1 MAPSFAYR
9 RDHFADN
16 WLIMM
21 IQRLLPLAV
30 LLLPSAAIAEGIAGG
45 GCATSF
51 SSIPCLAQS
60 AGNLIGLAT
69 AALIGVAIVIYFW
82 GIVRNLFKVSG
93 GNATSFEEIRTNL
106 VWGLVALV
114 VIFSIWGII
123 RLLGTSLFG
132 TSNFNSLW

>member
-1 MAPSFAYR
+1 MAPRFAYR
-9 RDHFADN
+9 CDDIADN
-16 WLIMM
+16 RLIMTR
-21 IQRLLPLAV
+21 RLLLLAV
-30 LLLPSAAIAEGIAGG
+30 LLLPSSALAQGIAGS

-93 GNATSFEEIRTNL
+93 GNATSFDEIRTSL
-106 VWGLVALV
+106 MWGLLALFL
-114 VIFSIWGII
+114 IFSIWGII

>member
-1 MAPSFAYR
+1 MVRRLSLLAILLAPGTAF
-9 RDHFADN
+9 
-16 WLIMM
+16 
-21 IQRLLPLAV
+21 
-30 LLLPSAAIAEGIAGG
+30 AEGIAGS

-69 AALIGVAIVIYFW
+69 AALIGVAIIIYFW

-93 GNATSFEEIRTNL
+93 GNATSFDEIRTSL
-106 VWGLVALV
+106 IWGLLALFL
-114 VIFSIWGII
+114 IFSIWGII